1 MLVQMS
7 ELCAVT
13 FALPFDVVKKFT
25 HDFLSDQPDLLTS
38 VREKTISKLCKTT
51 NDHATSDALP

>member
-1 MLVQMS
+1 MS